1 MLKVEQLR
9 SAIAHAV
16 DARNK
21 LSEIRSL
28 LRGGRVV
35 QDVEEVS
42 EKLDKCL
49 CSLVEVRDAKDT
61 STEQAPVARQF
72 GHYFKDVRHLHGLDV
87 YRVLSLFEVTDP
99 ALQHAVKKLLCTGKR
114 GAKDQET
121 DLKEAIA
128 SVERALE
135 MRKEDAQ

>member
-1 MLKVEQLR
+1 MKHEEINAAIDQLMR
-9 SAIAHAV
+9 AEGVLVMAAQGQEVKSGLQHINVAL
-16 DARNK
+16 RK
-21 LSEIRSL
+21 LQEFNSRLAGCPQVPS
-28 LRGGRVV
+28 GR
-35 QDVEEVS
+35 
-42 EKLDKCL
+42 
-49 CSLVEVRDAKDT
+49 
-61 STEQAPVARQF
+61 PF
-72 GHYFKDVRHLHGLDV
+72 GHYFKDVRHLDGVDV

-135 MRKEDAQ
+135 MRKEDSQ